1 MRKRKGAHE
10 LPDPLLYWME
20 QPVCL
25 EWADKEGEESSPRQQ
40 WSAGSPLG
48 MVGALVGT
56 VCSVLFPKGRS
67 RRG

>member
-20 QPVCL
+20 QPMCL
-25 EWADKEGEESSPRQQ
+25 EWADKEGGESPPRQQ

-48 MVGALVGT
+48 MVGA
-56 VCSVLFPKGRS
+56 
-67 RRG
+67 